1 MTTEGIGF
9 ASRCLFY
16 KGRSAK
22 YGHPHISNWG
32 LWFEYYVKRINMTHK
47 TSIIL
52 PLLMLLVA
60 FGAGAERKFVH
71 PGLSYTQGQ
80 LDRMRAMVEAKVE
93 PYYTTFQNLKNS
105 EHASLTRTVTDR
117 GTQIEEGKFNGTVG
131 IDGRCAHDLALLWK
145 LTGDRRYADKA
156 VEYLNANNHYTNTSA
171 RGTGPLDNGKV
182 NLLIEAAE
190 LMRDYD
196 GWDPGEQQKFKDMLT
211 YPYYSNTEDVSAK
224 YADWSDDSQNGIT
237 FYWNIFNGDAS
248 RHGNQGMF
256 GMLAMISMG
265 VYLDNEMI
273 YDRAL
278 RYVSG
283 LPHREDDLPYVSGP
297 PVTSASPTSTSDY
310 IKTYTLNG
318 RKSDTEDYGYD
329 ELLQYYFYPN
339 GQCQE
344 SSRDQGHVLAGM
356 HKYIE
361 FAEIAWNQGDR
372 LYSLLDN
379 RLLKGIE
386 FNLRYNLS
394 FFKQYPDQ
402 PEPWEPSGYTTN
414 WDEVT
419 FDNGMYLQT
428 RTRSGRWESVKPSP
442 DGRGGI
448 SNVGSRESAYAH
460 YTVRAGES
468 DENTLWLRRAHDYV
482 IEEYG
487 YETSGTSPN
496 WFYEWNG
503 WGTLTKTLGTWMA
516 GDPVRFVNGER
527 VSGIHEM
534 PGVISAADYDYYN
547 ISEDGEGHTYHKAT
561 PAQASDYR
569 PDGGVSL
576 VADDGKWVV
585 ADMAD
590 GEWMNYTLSCP
601 VADNYDVYVT
611 YRSSAPA
618 SLGVAVSGSET
629 LYSELPASEAYTE
642 YKIGGLSFPAGASVL
657 RLSAKGSGQGL
668 RIAQIRVEY
677 NSAVEEN
684 VELTG
689 SFDAKAKSFSLDWE
703 FSGML
708 VSDVEVVRNVNGD
721 ETTAEVV
728 SSGNTFGYYVD
739 DSLGDDVPGYT
750 YRLRYTTGGETRVSE
765 PVSFEWGALSDWFRN
780 EGESQWSIPGANGTG
795 AYSGERFDLTCTA
808 DGAARLGRGWS
819 FPFHAGNFPVL
830 AFRMERA
837 EGMTMAL
844 YSGSNSWN
852 NGYDTFDGKIG
863 DDVYYY
869 DLTKGS
875 FQNSKGAVKLTVAED
890 KVTSLPLQ
898 LRFAGPS
905 EAQAGIYWAAT
916 FRSVEE
922 LKAAVADNDSPY
934 SGVEGIVPEEPG
946 QEAAGPIFNLTGVYC
961 GNDMD
966 KLPKGVYIRGGRKI
980 LVR

>member
-1 MTTEGIGF
+1 
-9 ASRCLFY
+9 
-16 KGRSAK
+16 
-22 YGHPHISNWG
+22 
-32 LWFEYYVKRINMTHK
+32 MTHK

-60 FGAGAERKFVH
+60 FTAGAERKFVH

-80 LDRMRAMVEAKVE
+80 LDRMKAMVEAKVE

-105 EHASLTRTVTDR
+105 EYTSLSRIVVDR
-117 GTQIEEGKFNGTVG
+117 GTQIKEGQFNGTVG

-196 GWDPGEQQKFKDMLT
+196 GWDPAEQQKFKDMLT
-211 YPYYSNTEDVSAK
+211 YPYYSNTEDVCAK
-224 YADWSDDSQNGIT
+224 YIHWTDDSKNGIT
-237 FYWNIFNGDAS
+237 FYWNIFNGDS
-248 RHGNQGMF
+248 GRHGNQGMF
-256 GMLAMISMG
+256 GMLAMLSMG
-265 VYLDNEMI
+265 VYLDNEII

-278 RYVSG
+278 RYISG
-283 LPHREDDLPYVSGP
+283 LPHREDDLPYVAGP
-297 PVTSASPTSTSDY
+297 PVLGKDPISSNEFM
-310 IKTYTLNG
+310 KTYNVNG
-318 RKSDTEDYGYD
+318 RKNEIEDYGYD

-344 SSRDQGHVLAGM
+344 SSRDQGHVMAGM
-356 HKYIE
+356 HKFIE

-372 LYSLLDN
+372 FYSLLDN

-402 PEPWEPSGYTTN
+402 PEPWEPSGYTTD
-414 WDEVT
+414 WDAVT

-442 DGRGGI
+442 DVRGKV

-468 DENTLWLRRAHDYV
+468 DENTVWLRRARDYV
-482 IEEYG
+482 MENYG
-487 YETSGTSPN
+487 YETWGAAPS
-496 WFYEWNG
+496 WYYEWNG

-527 VSGIHEM
+527 VSGIHTM
-534 PGVISAADYDYYN
+534 PGVISAPDYDYYN
-547 ISEDGEGHTYHKAT
+547 ISEDGEGHTYHKVN

-569 PDGGVSL
+569 PEGGVSL
-576 VADDGKWVV
+576 VADNGKWVV
-585 ADMAD
+585 ADMLD

-601 VADNYDVYVT
+601 VADNYYVYVT
-611 YRSSAPA
+611 YRSSGTA
-618 SLGVAVSGSET
+618 SLGVAVSGSEAI
-629 LYSELPASEAYTE
+629 YSELPASEDYTE
-642 YKIGGLSFPAGASVL
+642 CKIGGLSFPAGASVL
-657 RLSAKGSGQGL
+657 RLSARGNSEGL

-677 NSAVEEN
+677 NSMNEEK
-684 VELTG
+684 VVFSGLL
-689 SFDAKAKSFSLDWE
+689 DAKARNFRMDWE

-708 VSDVEVVRNVNGD
+708 VSDVEVVRNVIGD
-721 ETTAEVV
+721 ESTTETV
-728 SSGNTFGYYVD
+728 SFDNTFGYYVD
-739 DSLGDDVPGYT
+739 DAVADTVPGYT
-750 YRLRYTTGGETRVSE
+750 YRLRYTTRGETRLSE
-765 PVSFEWGALSDWFRN
+765 PVSFEWGALSDWFRSA
-780 EGESQWSIPGANGTG
+780 EESQWSIPGANGTG
-795 AYSGERFDLTCTA
+795 TYTGECFDLTCTSK
-808 DGAARLGRGWS
+808 GAARLSRGWS
-819 FPFHAGNFPVL
+819 FPFHAGNFPIL
-830 AFRMERA
+830 AFRMARA

-875 FQNSKGAVKLTVAED
+875 FQNSKGVAKLIVAED
-890 KVTSLPLQ
+890 RVTPLPLQ
-898 LRFAGPS
+898 LRFAGPAES
-905 EAQAGIYWAAT
+905 QARLYWAAT

-922 LKAAVADNDSPY
+922 LEAALDDKDSPF
-934 SGVEGIVPEEPG
+934 SGVDGIDVDSVEPDSY
-946 QEAAGPIFNLTGVYC
+946 APIFNLTGVYC
-961 GNDMD
+961 GNDIN
-966 KLPKGVYIRGGRKI
+966 KLPKGLYICGGKKI
-980 LVR
+980 LVK